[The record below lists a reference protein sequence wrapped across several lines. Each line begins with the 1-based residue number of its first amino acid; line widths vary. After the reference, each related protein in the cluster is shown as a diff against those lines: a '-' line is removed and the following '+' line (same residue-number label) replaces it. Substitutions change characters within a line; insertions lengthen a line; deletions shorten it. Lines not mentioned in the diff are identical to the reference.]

1 MIKLS
6 SEAAAFSSQPMF
18 EILLR
23 VQELERLGNRVL
35 RCELGEPDF
44 QTPKHIKQAA
54 IDAINSGDTKYA
66 PSSGLF
72 EFKEAVIDATLKSRS
87 FNPSHR
93 QF

>member
-35 RCELGEPDF
+35 RFELGEPDF

-54 IDAINSGDTKYA
+54 IDALIAAILSTHLRVVCLNSKKLLLTQ
-66 PSSGLF
+66 
-72 EFKEAVIDATLKSRS
+72 R
-87 FNPSHR
+87 
-93 QF
+93 